1 MGINVNVSKPLDV
14 SGNDLLSQ
22 FCGKTHISPDNIEFW
37 DSFLKFTIKMPNSS
51 EEQLNLD
58 SRLESS
64 LEAFIQNNLTSGNL
78 GSLITIFLQKASDVL
93 SLNDTESHL
102 HVYKLYNCV
111 FILRVLIKYILE
123 IGSEFL
129 LLQHFE
135 ALPRVTEKNGTT
147 SSSQVSVSMESNS
160 NQVKT
165 KTIDGTK
172 FDAVLE
178 SIFNIICVIPQKEF
192 TYHLH
197 LECVNVIIVLC
208 SVYLYNQQTT
218 DKSTIFRTIYK
229 CKYASTLLATLLHFV
244 SRTTPAPPT
253 AYGLSNTGGS
263 FVFGLAESF
272 WSMLTF
278 SKKPDALDSD
288 LPKSFKENFPLAN
301 QSLLLILILT
311 NHNAD
316 DSVDIQNN
324 PYRYSLFNCSNST
337 ELVKDEVG
345 SFKID
350 FAGLYQTLCKI
361 THLDHTTLLLYL
373 LLHRNEKFYKFVMA
387 QPNLQELVIPIL
399 QILYNAPDSS
409 SHHIYMSLIVL
420 LILSEDEGFNKSV
433 HNIMLRNIQWYT
445 ERSISEISLGGLL
458 ILVIIRTVQYN
469 MLKVRDKYLH
479 TNCLACLA
487 NMSSQF
493 RYLHQYVSQRLVS
506 LFETL
511 AKKHGRLQTQLESIK
526 QAETSVVDVTEDV
539 IQDMNVLEEVLRMVL
554 EIINSALSHQL
565 QFCPNL
571 VYTLLYKR
579 HVFESFRSHPAFQD
593 IIQNIDMVIG
603 FFTSRLQRV
612 QDQRGEL
619 GVTEVYEVISK
630 GSQQWSSDRLRKFA
644 ELRFK
649 YVDEEGNE
657 KSYFLPYIYSLT
669 SKGVIP
675 FSEGEKLMAE
685 V

>member
-1 MGINVNVSKPLDV
+1 MGIIVSVSKPV
-14 SGNDLLSQ
+14 DLNENVLLNQ
-22 FCGKTHISPDNIEFW
+22 FCSKQHISPDNNEFW
-37 DSFLKFTIKMPNSS
+37 DEFLKFTISTPNTSDD
-51 EEQLNLD
+51 QLKLD
-58 SRLESS
+58 SRLEGF
-64 LEAFIQNNLTSGNL
+64 LESFIQNNLTSGNF
-78 GSLITIFLQKASDVL
+78 GSLVTVFLAKAADVL

-135 ALPRVTEKNGTT
+135 ALPRAESNG
-147 SSSQVSVSMESNS
+147 SAQQAQQHVSVTLEGSGNHTR
-160 NQVKT
+160 T
-165 KTIDGTK
+165 KVIDGTK
-172 FDAVLE
+172 FDAFLE

-197 LECVNVIIVLC
+197 LECTNVIIVLC

-218 DKSTIFRTIYK
+218 ERSTIFRTIYK
-229 CKYASTLLATLLHFV
+229 CRYASTLLATLLHFV
-244 SRTTPAPPT
+244 SRMSLAPPT
-253 AYGLSNTGGS
+253 AYGNLNTGGS

-278 SKKPDALDSD
+278 SKKPADALVADD
-288 LPKSFKENFPLAN
+288 LPKSFKEYYPLAN

-337 ELVKDEVG
+337 ELVKDDVG

-350 FAGLYQTLCKI
+350 FNGLYQTLCKI
-361 THLDHTTLLLYL
+361 THLDQTTLLLYL

-420 LILSEDEGFNKSV
+420 LILSEDDGFNKSV
-433 HNIMLRNIQWYT
+433 HQILLKNIQWYT

-493 RYLHQYVSQRLVS
+493 RHLHQYVSQRLVS

-511 AKKHGRLQTQLESIK
+511 AKKHVRLQAQLESIK
-526 QAETSVVDVTEDV
+526 QTETSVVEVTEDV
-539 IQDMNVLEEVLRMVL
+539 VRREEVWLK
-554 EIINSALSHQL
+554 A
-565 QFCPNL
+565 
-571 VYTLLYKR
+571 
-579 HVFESFRSHPAFQD
+579 
-593 IIQNIDMVIG
+593 
-603 FFTSRLQRV
+603 
-612 QDQRGEL
+612 
-619 GVTEVYEVISK
+619 
-630 GSQQWSSDRLRKFA
+630 KF
-644 ELRFK
+644 
-649 YVDEEGNE
+649 
-657 KSYFLPYIYSLT
+657 S
-669 SKGVIP
+669 
-675 FSEGEKLMAE
+675 
-685 V
+685 

>member
-1 MGINVNVSKPLDV
+1 MGINVNVSKPV
-14 SGNDLLSQ
+14 DLNENELLRQ
-22 FCGKTHISPDNIEFW
+22 FCGKQHISADNNEFW
-37 DSFLKFTIKMPNSS
+37 ENFLKFTIKTPSS
-51 EEQLNLD
+51 SDEQLNLD
-58 SRLESS
+58 SRLEQF
-64 LEAFIQNNLTSGNL
+64 LESFIQNNLTSGNF
-78 GSLITIFLQKASDVL
+78 GSLVSVFLQKAADVL

-135 ALPRVTEKNGTT
+135 ALPRVTETNG
-147 SSSQVSVSMESNS
+147 NPS
-160 NQVKT
+160 NQQHVSIPVEATNAGQTKT
-165 KTIDGTK
+165 KIIDGTK
-172 FDAVLE
+172 FDAFLE

-192 TYHLH
+192 TYHVH

-218 DKSTIFRTIYK
+218 ERSTIFRTIYK
-229 CKYASTLLATLLHFV
+229 CRYASTLLATLLHFV
-244 SRTTPAPPT
+244 SRMTPAPST
-253 AYGLSNTGGS
+253 AYGNMGSGGS

-278 SKKPDALDSD
+278 AKKPVDALDADD
-288 LPKSFKENFPLAN
+288 LPKSFKEHYPLAN

-324 PYRYSLFNCSNST
+324 PYRYSLFNCTNST
-337 ELVKDEVG
+337 ELVKDDVG

-361 THLDHTTLLLYL
+361 THLDQTTLLLYL
-373 LLHRNEKFYKFVMA
+373 LLHRNERFYKFVMA

-409 SHHIYMSLIVL
+409 SHHIYMSLILL
-420 LILSEDEGFNKSV
+420 LILSEDDGFNKSV
-433 HNIMLRNIQWYT
+433 HQIMLKNIQWYT

-511 AKKHGRLQTQLESIK
+511 AKKHVRLQAQLESVK
-526 QAETSVVDVTEDV
+526 QSEASVVEVNEDV
-539 IQDMNVLEEVLRMVL
+539 VRI
-554 EIINSALSHQL
+554 
-565 QFCPNL
+565 
-571 VYTLLYKR
+571 
-579 HVFESFRSHPAFQD
+579 
-593 IIQNIDMVIG
+593 
-603 FFTSRLQRV
+603 
-612 QDQRGEL
+612 
-619 GVTEVYEVISK
+619 
-630 GSQQWSSDRLRKFA
+630 
-644 ELRFK
+644 
-649 YVDEEGNE
+649 
-657 KSYFLPYIYSLT
+657 FLI
-669 SKGVIP
+669 
-675 FSEGEKLMAE
+675 FH
-685 V
+685 

>member
-1 MGINVNVSKPLDV
+1 MGINVNVSKPV
-14 SGNDLLSQ
+14 DLNENALLRQ
-22 FCGKTHISPDNIEFW
+22 FCEKQHISSDNNEFW
-37 DSFLKFTIKMPNSS
+37 DNFLKFTIKTPSTS
-51 EEQLNLD
+51 DEQLNLD
-58 SRLESS
+58 SRLEQF
-64 LEAFIQNNLTSGNL
+64 LESFIQNNLTSGNL
-78 GSLITIFLQKASDVL
+78 GSLITIFLQKAADVL

-111 FILRVLIKYILE
+111 FILRILIKYILE

-135 ALPRVTEKNGTT
+135 ALPRVSENNGT
-147 SSSQVSVSMESNS
+147 SSQQSHVAIPLETTN
-160 NQVKT
+160 NQT
-165 KTIDGTK
+165 KTRIIDGTK
-172 FDAVLE
+172 FDAFLE
-178 SIFNIICVIPQKEF
+178 SIFNLICVIPQKDF

-218 DKSTIFRTIYK
+218 ERSTIFRTIYK
-229 CKYASTLLATLLHFV
+229 CRYASTLLATLLHFV
-244 SRTTPAPPT
+244 SRMNPAPST
-253 AYGLSNTGGS
+253 AYGNMGSGGS

-272 WSMLTF
+272 WSMITF
-278 SKKPDALDSD
+278 AKKPADALDADD
-288 LPKSFKENFPLAN
+288 LPKSFKDHYPLSN

-316 DSVDIQNN
+316 DSVDIKNN

-337 ELVKDEVG
+337 EMMKEDIG

-350 FAGLYQTLCKI
+350 FGGLYHTLCKI
-361 THLDHTTLLLYL
+361 THLDQTTLLLYL

-387 QPNLQELVIPIL
+387 QQNLQELVIPIL

-420 LILSEDEGFNKSV
+420 LILSEDDGFNKSV
-433 HNIMLRNIQWYT
+433 HQIMLKNIQWYT

-493 RYLHQYVSQRLVS
+493 RFLHQYVSQRLVS

-511 AKKHGRLQTQLESIK
+511 AKKHVRLQAQLESIK
-526 QAETSVVDVTEDV
+526 QSESSVVEVTEDV
-539 IQDMNVLEEVLRMVL
+539 VRNTTSQ
-554 EIINSALSHQL
+554 S
-565 QFCPNL
+565 F
-571 VYTLLYKR
+571 
-579 HVFESFRSHPAFQD
+579 VF
-593 IIQNIDMVIG
+593 
-603 FFTSRLQRV
+603 
-612 QDQRGEL
+612 
-619 GVTEVYEVISK
+619 
-630 GSQQWSSDRLRKFA
+630 
-644 ELRFK
+644 
-649 YVDEEGNE
+649 
-657 KSYFLPYIYSLT
+657 SY
-669 SKGVIP
+669 
-675 FSEGEKLMAE
+675 
-685 V
+685 

>member
-1 MGINVNVSKPLDV
+1 MGINVNVSKPV
-14 SGNDLLSQ
+14 DLSENELLNQ
-22 FCGKTHISPDNIEFW
+22 FCSKQHLSADNNEFW
-37 DSFLKFTIKMPNSS
+37 ESFLKFTIKTPNTSD
-51 EEQLNLD
+51 EQLNLD
-58 SRLESS
+58 SRLESF
-64 LEAFIQNNLTSGNL
+64 LESFIQNNLSSGNF
-78 GSLITIFLQKASDVL
+78 GSLITVYLKKAAEVL

-111 FILRVLIKYILE
+111 FLLRILIKYILE

-135 ALPRVTEKNGTT
+135 ALPKVVGENGTGE
-147 SSSQVSVSMESNS
+147 SSSLESSS
-160 NQVKT
+160 NTTRT
-165 KTIDGTK
+165 KIIDGTK
-172 FDAVLE
+172 FDAFLE

-218 DKSTIFRTIYK
+218 ERSTIFRTIYK
-229 CKYASTLLATLLHFV
+229 CRYASTLLATLLHFV
-244 SRTTPAPPT
+244 SRMTIAPST
-253 AYGLSNTGGS
+253 AYGNIGSGGS

-278 SKKPDALDSD
+278 SKKPTDALDLD
-288 LPKSFKENFPLAN
+288 NLPKSFKDNYPLAN

-316 DSVDIQNN
+316 DSVDTLNN
-324 PYRYSLFNCSNST
+324 PYRSSLFNCSNST

-345 SFKID
+345 SFQID
-350 FAGLYQTLCKI
+350 FSGLYQTLCKI
-361 THLDHTTLLLYL
+361 THLDQTTLLLYL

-420 LILSEDEGFNKSV
+420 LILSEDDGFNKSV
-433 HNIMLRNIQWYT
+433 HQIMLKNILWYT

-511 AKKHGRLQTQLESIK
+511 AKKHVRLQSQLESIK
-526 QAETSVVDVTEDV
+526 QSETSVVEVAEDV
-539 IQDMNVLEEVLRMVL
+539 VRL
-554 EIINSALSHQL
+554 IIFS
-565 QFCPNL
+565 C
-571 VYTLLYKR
+571 
-579 HVFESFRSHPAFQD
+579 
-593 IIQNIDMVIG
+593 
-603 FFTSRLQRV
+603 
-612 QDQRGEL
+612 EL
-619 GVTEVYEVISK
+619 
-630 GSQQWSSDRLRKFA
+630 
-644 ELRFK
+644 
-649 YVDEEGNE
+649 
-657 KSYFLPYIYSLT
+657 
-669 SKGVIP
+669 P
-675 FSEGEKLMAE
+675 FNRI
-685 V
+685 

>member
-1 MGINVNVSKPLDV
+1 MGINVNVSKPVDLT
-14 SGNDLLSQ
+14 SNDLLSR
-22 FCGKTHISPDNIEFW
+22 FCGKVHIAADNSEFW
-37 DSFLKFTIKMPNSS
+37 DEFLKFTIKTPNSP

-58 SRLESS
+58 SRLESF
-64 LEAFIQNNLTSGNL
+64 LESFIQNNLTSGNF
-78 GSLITIFLQKASDVL
+78 GSLISVFLEKAADVL
-93 SLNDTESHL
+93 SLSHDESLL

-135 ALPRVTEKNGTT
+135 ALPRVNEANGNT
-147 SSSQVSVSMESNS
+147 SEHVTVPVETNA
-160 NQVKT
+160 NQAKT
-165 KTIDGTK
+165 KIIDGTK
-172 FDAVLE
+172 FDAFLE
-178 SIFNIICVIPQKEF
+178 SIFNLICVIPQKEF

-197 LECVNVIIVLC
+197 LECVNTIIVLC

-218 DKSTIFRTIYK
+218 ERSTIFRTIYK
-229 CKYASTLLATLLHFV
+229 CRYASTLLATLLHFV
-244 SRTTPAPPT
+244 SRMTTAPVT
-253 AYGLSNTGGS
+253 AYGNMNSGGS

-278 SKKPDALDSD
+278 SKKPVDVLDTTD
-288 LPKSFKENFPLAN
+288 LPKSFKDHYPLAN

-316 DSVDIQNN
+316 DSVDVQNN
-324 PYRYSLFNCSNST
+324 PYRYSLFNCSNSRD
-337 ELVKDEVG
+337 LVKDEVG

-350 FAGLYQTLCKI
+350 FTGLYQTLCKI
-361 THLDHTTLLLYL
+361 THLDQTTLLLYL

-387 QPNLQELVIPIL
+387 QPNLQDLVIPIL

-420 LILSEDEGFNKSV
+420 LILSEDDGFNKSV
-433 HNIMLRNIQWYT
+433 HQIMLKNIQWYT

-511 AKKHGRLQTQLESIK
+511 AKKHGRLQSQLDSIK
-526 QAETSVVDVTEDV
+526 QTEASVIEVTEDV
-539 IQDMNVLEEVLRMVL
+539 VSKSCLEV
-554 EIINSALSHQL
+554 
-565 QFCPNL
+565 NL
-571 VYTLLYKR
+571 NL
-579 HVFESFRSHPAFQD
+579 
-593 IIQNIDMVIG
+593 I
-603 FFTSRLQRV
+603 
-612 QDQRGEL
+612 
-619 GVTEVYEVISK
+619 
-630 GSQQWSSDRLRKFA
+630 
-644 ELRFK
+644 
-649 YVDEEGNE
+649 
-657 KSYFLPYIYSLT
+657 
-669 SKGVIP
+669 
-675 FSEGEKLMAE
+675 
-685 V
+685 

>member
-1 MGINVNVSKPLDV
+1 MGINVNVSRPV
-14 SGNDLLSQ
+14 DLNENELLKQ
-22 FCGKTHISPDNIEFW
+22 FCGKQHISADNNEFW
-37 DSFLKFTIKMPNSS
+37 DSFFKFTIKTPNTS

-58 SRLESS
+58 SRLENF
-64 LEAFIQNNLTSGNL
+64 LESFIQNNLTSGNF
-78 GSLITIFLQKASDVL
+78 GSLITVFLQKAADVL

-135 ALPRVTEKNGTT
+135 ALPRVSENNGDNSHVVVPVETT
-147 SSSQVSVSMESNS
+147 S
-160 NQVKT
+160 KT
-165 KTIDGTK
+165 KIIDGTK
-172 FDAVLE
+172 FDAFLE
-178 SIFNIICVIPQKEF
+178 SIFNLICVIPQKDF
-192 TYHLH
+192 TYYVH

-218 DKSTIFRTIYK
+218 ERSTIFRTIYK
-229 CKYASTLLATLLHFV
+229 CRYASTLLATLLHFV
-244 SRTTPAPPT
+244 SRMNPAPSTP
-253 AYGLSNTGGS
+253 YGNMGSGGS

-278 SKKPDALDSD
+278 AKKPVDALDSEN
-288 LPKSFKENFPLAN
+288 LPKSFKENYPLAN

-337 ELVKDEVG
+337 ELVKDDVG

-361 THLDHTTLLLYL
+361 THLDQTTLLLYL

-420 LILSEDEGFNKSV
+420 LILSEDDGFNKSV
-433 HNIMLRNIQWYT
+433 HEIMLKNIQWYT

-526 QAETSVVDVTEDV
+526 QSEASVVEVSEDV
-539 IQDMNVLEEVLRMVL
+539 VNI
-554 EIINSALSHQL
+554 
-565 QFCPNL
+565 
-571 VYTLLYKR
+571 LL
-579 HVFESFRSHPAFQD
+579 
-593 IIQNIDMVIG
+593 
-603 FFTSRLQRV
+603 T
-612 QDQRGEL
+612 
-619 GVTEVYEVISK
+619 
-630 GSQQWSSDRLRKFA
+630 
-644 ELRFK
+644 
-649 YVDEEGNE
+649 
-657 KSYFLPYIYSLT
+657 
-669 SKGVIP
+669 
-675 FSEGEKLMAE
+675 
-685 V
+685 

>member
-1 MGINVNVSKPLDV
+1 MGINVNVSKPV
-14 SGNDLLSQ
+14 DLNENELLKQ
-22 FCGKTHISPDNIEFW
+22 FCGKQHISADNNEFW
-37 DSFLKFTIKMPNSS
+37 ESFLKFTIKTPNTSD
-51 EEQLNLD
+51 EQLNLD
-58 SRLESS
+58 SRLESF
-64 LEAFIQNNLTSGNL
+64 LESFIQNNLTSGNF
-78 GSLITIFLQKASDVL
+78 GSLITVFLQKAADVL

-111 FILRVLIKYILE
+111 FLLRVLIKYILE

-135 ALPRVTEKNGTT
+135 ALPRVSEKNGN
-147 SSSQVSVSMESNS
+147 SSVSVPVEA
-160 NQVKT
+160 NQSKT

-172 FDAVLE
+172 FDAFLE
-178 SIFNIICVIPQKEF
+178 SIFNIICVIPQKDF
-192 TYHLH
+192 TYHVH

-218 DKSTIFRTIYK
+218 ERSTIFRTIYK
-229 CKYASTLLATLLHFV
+229 CRYASTLLATLLHFV
-244 SRTTPAPPT
+244 SRMNPAPAT
-253 AYGLSNTGGS
+253 AYGNMGSGGS

-278 SKKPDALDSD
+278 AKKPVDALDAD
-288 LPKSFKENFPLAN
+288 NLPKSFKENYPLSN

-361 THLDHTTLLLYL
+361 THLDQTTLLLYL
-373 LLHRNEKFYKFVMA
+373 LLHRNERFYKFVMA

-420 LILSEDEGFNKSV
+420 LILSEDDGFNKSV
-433 HNIMLRNIQWYT
+433 HQIMLKNIQWYT

-458 ILVIIRTVQYN
+458 VLVIIRTVQYN

-511 AKKHGRLQTQLESIK
+511 AKKHVRLQAQLESIK
-526 QAETSVVDVTEDV
+526 QSEVSVVDVTEDV
-539 IQDMNVLEEVLRMVL
+539 V
-554 EIINSALSHQL
+554 
-565 QFCPNL
+565 
-571 VYTLLYKR
+571 
-579 HVFESFRSHPAFQD
+579 
-593 IIQNIDMVIG
+593 
-603 FFTSRLQRV
+603 
-612 QDQRGEL
+612 
-619 GVTEVYEVISK
+619 
-630 GSQQWSSDRLRKFA
+630 SD
-644 ELRFK
+644 
-649 YVDEEGNE
+649 E
-657 KSYFLPYIYSLT
+657 KSLLLNDSF
-669 SKGVIP
+669 
-675 FSEGEKLMAE
+675 
-685 V
+685 

>member
-1 MGINVNVSKPLDV
+1 MGINVNVSKPVDLTQ
-14 SGNDLLSQ
+14 NELLSQ
-22 FCGKTHISPDNIEFW
+22 FCGKQHISADNKEFW
-37 DSFLKFTIKMPNSS
+37 DSFLKFTIKTPNTS
-51 EEQLNLD
+51 EEQLSLD
-58 SRLESS
+58 SRLEGF
-64 LEAFIQNNLTSGNL
+64 LESFIQNNLTSGNF
-78 GSLITIFLQKASDVL
+78 GSLIKVFLQKAADVL

-135 ALPRVTEKNGTT
+135 ALPRVSDNNGTT
-147 SSSQVSVSMESNS
+147 SVPVDVASSQP
-160 NQVKT
+160 KT

-172 FDAVLE
+172 FDAFLE

-218 DKSTIFRTIYK
+218 DRSTIFRTIYK
-229 CKYASTLLATLLHFV
+229 CRYASTLLATLLHFV
-244 SRTTPAPPT
+244 SRLTVAPST
-253 AYGLSNTGGS
+253 AYGSMNSGGS

-278 SKKPDALDSD
+278 AKKPTDALDADD

-316 DSVDIQNN
+316 DSVDVQNN
-324 PYRYSLFNCSNST
+324 PYRFSLFNCSNST

-350 FAGLYQTLCKI
+350 FGGLYGTLCRI
-361 THLDHTTLLLYL
+361 THLDQTTLLLYL
-373 LLHRNEKFYKFVMA
+373 LLHRNERFYKFVMA

-420 LILSEDEGFNKSV
+420 LILSEDDGFNKSV
-433 HNIMLRNIQWYT
+433 HQIMLKNIQWYT

-511 AKKHGRLQTQLESIK
+511 AKKHGRLQGQLESIK
-526 QAETSVVDVTEDV
+526 QAEASVVDVTEDV
-539 IQDMNVLEEVLRMVL
+539 VSSMREPSNFSLISNFNLR
-554 EIINSALSHQL
+554 
-565 QFCPNL
+565 
-571 VYTLLYKR
+571 
-579 HVFESFRSHPAFQD
+579 
-593 IIQNIDMVIG
+593 
-603 FFTSRLQRV
+603 
-612 QDQRGEL
+612 
-619 GVTEVYEVISK
+619 SK
-630 GSQQWSSDRLRKFA
+630 TCRCWRKFF
-644 ELRFK
+644 EWSW
-649 YVDEEGNE
+649 
-657 KSYFLPYIYSLT
+657 KSSIPHSRT
-669 SKGVIP
+669 SSSTARI
-675 FSEGEKLMAE
+675 
-685 V
+685 

>member
-1 MGINVNVSKPLDV
+1 MGINVNVSKPV
-14 SGNDLLSQ
+14 DLNENELLKQ
-22 FCGKTHISPDNIEFW
+22 FCGKQHISSDNKEFW
-37 DSFLKFTIKMPNSS
+37 ENFLKFTIKTPNTSD
-51 EEQLNLD
+51 EFHHLD
-58 SRLESS
+58 SRLEQF
-64 LEAFIQNNLTSGNL
+64 LESFIQNNLTSGNF
-78 GSLITIFLQKASDVL
+78 GSLITVFLQKAADVL

-111 FILRVLIKYILE
+111 FILRILIKYILE

-135 ALPRVTEKNGTT
+135 ALPRVSENNGNTT
-147 SSSQVSVSMESNS
+147 SNQQSHVSIPVEASN
-160 NQVKT
+160 NQTKT
-165 KTIDGTK
+165 KIIDGTK
-172 FDAVLE
+172 FDAFLE
-178 SIFNIICVIPQKEF
+178 SIFNLICVIPQKEF
-192 TYHLH
+192 TYHVH

-218 DKSTIFRTIYK
+218 ERSTIFRTIYK
-229 CKYASTLLATLLHFV
+229 CRYASTLLATLLHFV
-244 SRTTPAPPT
+244 SRMSLAPST
-253 AYGLSNTGGS
+253 AYGNIGSGGS

-272 WSMLTF
+272 WSLLTF
-278 SKKPDALDSD
+278 SKKPADALDAD
-288 LPKSFKENFPLAN
+288 NLPKSFKENFPLAN

-337 ELVKDEVG
+337 ELVKDDIG

-361 THLDHTTLLLYL
+361 THLDQTTLLLYL

-420 LILSEDEGFNKSV
+420 LILSEDDGFNKSV
-433 HNIMLRNIQWYT
+433 HQIMLKNIQWYT

-511 AKKHGRLQTQLESIK
+511 AKKHVRLQAQLESIR
-526 QAETSVVDVTEDV
+526 QAEASVVDVSEDV
-539 IQDMNVLEEVLRMVL
+539 V
-554 EIINSALSHQL
+554 SH
-565 QFCPNL
+565 
-571 VYTLLYKR
+571 
-579 HVFESFRSHPAFQD
+579 SF
-593 IIQNIDMVIG
+593 
-603 FFTSRLQRV
+603 
-612 QDQRGEL
+612 
-619 GVTEVYEVISK
+619 
-630 GSQQWSSDRLRKFA
+630 
-644 ELRFK
+644 
-649 YVDEEGNE
+649 
-657 KSYFLPYIYSLT
+657 
-669 SKGVIP
+669 
-675 FSEGEKLMAE
+675 
-685 V
+685 

>member
-1 MGINVNVSKPLDV
+1 MGINVSKPGDLTE
-14 SGNDLLSQ
+14 NDLLKQ
-22 FCGKTHISPDNIEFW
+22 FCGKQHIPAESEFW
-37 DSFLKFTIKMPNSS
+37 DTFLKFTIKTPNTS

-58 SRLESS
+58 NRLESS
-64 LEAFIQNNLTSGNL
+64 LESFIQNNLTSGNF
-78 GSLITIFLQKASDVL
+78 GSLITVFLGKASDVL

-102 HVYKLYNCV
+102 HVYKLYNCS

-135 ALPRVTEKNGTT
+135 ALPKASENGSTDQHQT
-147 SSSQVSVSMESNS
+147 AVPVEAI
-160 NQVKT
+160 KT
-165 KTIDGTK
+165 RTIDGTK
-172 FDAVLE
+172 FDAFLE
-178 SIFNIICVIPQKEF
+178 SIFNLICVIPQKEF

-218 DKSTIFRTIYK
+218 ERSTIFRTIYK
-229 CKYASTLLATLLHFV
+229 CRYASTLLATLLHFV
-244 SRTTPAPPT
+244 SRMNTAPAT
-253 AYGLSNTGGS
+253 AYGNYSTGGS
-263 FVFGLAESF
+263 FVFGLAEGL

-278 SKKPDALDSD
+278 AKKPVDALDAED
-288 LPKSFKENFPLAN
+288 LPKSFKEHYPLSN

-337 ELVKDEVG
+337 DLVKDDVS

-350 FAGLYQTLCKI
+350 FSGLYQTLCKI
-361 THLDHTTLLLYL
+361 THLDQTTLLLYL

-420 LILSEDEGFNKSV
+420 LILSEDDGFNKSV
-433 HNIMLRNIQWYT
+433 HQIMLKNIQWYT

-479 TNCLACLA
+479 TN
-487 NMSSQF
+487 
-493 RYLHQYVSQRLVS
+493 
-506 LFETL
+506 
-511 AKKHGRLQTQLESIK
+511 
-526 QAETSVVDVTEDV
+526 
-539 IQDMNVLEEVLRMVL
+539 
-554 EIINSALSHQL
+554 
-565 QFCPNL
+565 
-571 VYTLLYKR
+571 
-579 HVFESFRSHPAFQD
+579 
-593 IIQNIDMVIG
+593 
-603 FFTSRLQRV
+603 
-612 QDQRGEL
+612 
-619 GVTEVYEVISK
+619 
-630 GSQQWSSDRLRKFA
+630 W
-644 ELRFK
+644 
-649 YVDEEGNE
+649 
-657 KSYFLPYIYSLT
+657 
-669 SKGVIP
+669 
-675 FSEGEKLMAE
+675 
-685 V
+685 

>member
-1 MGINVNVSKPLDV
+1 MGINVNVSKPV
-14 SGNDLLSQ
+14 DLNENELLKQ
-22 FCGKTHISPDNIEFW
+22 FCGKQHISADNNDFW
-37 DSFLKFTIKMPNSS
+37 ENFLKFTIKTPNSS
-51 EEQLNLD
+51 DEQLNLD
-58 SRLESS
+58 SRLEQF
-64 LEAFIQNNLTSGNL
+64 LESFIQNNQTSGNF
-78 GSLITIFLQKASDVL
+78 GSLISVFLQKAADVL

-111 FILRVLIKYILE
+111 FILRILIKYILE
-123 IGSEFL
+123 IGSEYL

-135 ALPRVTEKNGTT
+135 ALPRVAESNGASTAPPT
-147 SSSQVSVSMESNS
+147 QVSIPVEASAS
-160 NQVKT
+160 QTKT

-172 FDAVLE
+172 FDAFLE
-178 SIFNIICVIPQKEF
+178 SIFNLICVIPQKEF
-192 TYHLH
+192 TYHVH

-218 DKSTIFRTIYK
+218 ERSTIFRTIYK
-229 CKYASTLLATLLHFV
+229 CRYASTLLATLLHFV
-244 SRTTPAPPT
+244 SRMSPAPST
-253 AYGLSNTGGS
+253 AYGNMGSGGS

-278 SKKPDALDSD
+278 AKKPVDALDADD
-288 LPKSFKENFPLAN
+288 LPKSFKEHYPLAN

-337 ELVKDEVG
+337 ELVKDDVG

-350 FAGLYQTLCKI
+350 FVGLYQTLCKI
-361 THLDHTTLLLYL
+361 THLDQTTLLLYL

-420 LILSEDEGFNKSV
+420 LILSEDDGFNKSV
-433 HNIMLRNIQWYT
+433 HQIMLKNIQWYT

-511 AKKHGRLQTQLESIK
+511 AKKHVRLQAQLESIK
-526 QAETSVVDVTEDV
+526 QAETSVVEVTVDVVSLDWPS
-539 IQDMNVLEEVLRMVL
+539 L
-554 EIINSALSHQL
+554 HQL
-565 QFCPNL
+565 SL
-571 VYTLLYKR
+571 SI
-579 HVFESFRSHPAFQD
+579 SF
-593 IIQNIDMVIG
+593 
-603 FFTSRLQRV
+603 
-612 QDQRGEL
+612 
-619 GVTEVYEVISK
+619 
-630 GSQQWSSDRLRKFA
+630 
-644 ELRFK
+644 
-649 YVDEEGNE
+649 
-657 KSYFLPYIYSLT
+657 
-669 SKGVIP
+669 
-675 FSEGEKLMAE
+675 
-685 V
+685 